1 MFNPDLRFCFICE
14 IVLGNHA
21 CSPILLYCVAV
32 VVFSQNL
39 QKLQRKADK
48 YTEMY
53 RK

>member
-21 CSPILLYCVAV
+21 CLPILLYCVAV